1 MEGRTGRG
9 DAVSHGNLPSH
20 GTAASH
26 GNASPDGVPLVGRHD
41 VLRAF
46 DEALDATATDAF
58 RFLALTGEPGAGKSR
73 LLNELWAAAESRK
86 LRPLAGRAAE
96 FEQEMPFGAVVDS
109 LDDHLEE
116 HKPDLPP
123 AALRLLGTVFPALA
137 DISDHPPAA
146 SPDSQVAR
154 YQLHRTVRHLLD
166 ALAGPDGLVL
176 ILDDLHWA
184 DDATIELLD
193 HLVRHPPRAR
203 VLVAVAYRPAQAS
216 PRLAALVDAA
226 GPQGLRVTV
235 GPLTQR
241 EVAEFL
247 GPEVSRARC
256 EALFKASGGNP
267 FYLEALAK
275 MGAGAAPVVGGAD
288 RKDWSRGVANLTELP
303 PAVRAALQVELSAL
317 PPEALRMARG
327 AAVAADVFEPALAAV
342 AAEMEQAA
350 ALTALD
356 VLTGHDVVRAAPG
369 GRFRFRHPLVRHV
382 AYASTAAGWRIA
394 AHSRV
399 SSRLAELGAPA
410 AVRAHHVVR
419 SARFGDG
426 EAIRTLVEA
435 ARGIA
440 YQAPGT
446 AAYWLEAA
454 LELMPDGAEAGA
466 GGFPD
471 RVELLLELA
480 EVQAVSGHAEA
491 GRETARTLL
500 GLLPLD
506 DTVRRARAVLFCAI
520 MERQLGRIHEARALV
535 LDELRR
541 ITDRQTPEAVLL
553 RIRLVADRIQ
563 RIDTRG
569 SQAVLNTIPDSAPGW
584 SPGLTAAV
592 VSMRPM
598 VSYGRGEVDEAIA
611 YAEKADRL
619 ISAASDTDFTDCLD
633 SFAWLIFAEA
643 FLGMYD
649 SALRHVERLV
659 SITRTTGQTY
669 ILGYFL
675 AGQSRI
681 LAQQGRMAE
690 AAALADEAT
699 AVARELRSQEVLAY
713 GLTQQCLTASWMGD
727 HDRAL
732 RAGEEA
738 VANDTGSGEWWTH
751 MAHVARAIAIINAG
765 RPDEGAQALIAAC
778 GDGTLGLDF
787 GTLVMCAETL
797 AYVRAAQADAAPGKN
812 DTAPRKKVPAPR
824 KKDTAPRKD
833 DNDAGYWA
841 DIADAIANPALTGD
855 VGMARLARAH
865 ALRAGDP
872 AASAA
877 LAAEAAGLLTKAGRR
892 PDAGRAELAAGLA
905 HAAAGDR
912 TAARE
917 RIRAAADVF
926 EACGMRGLHAQAVRE
941 QRRLGVRVPSGG
953 TAPAKRPRKDLPFGL
968 SPREHEIA
976 LLVAEEC
983 SNQQIAERL
992 FLSVRT
998 VETHLSRVFAKID
1011 VTSRVGVATAMN
1023 RAQQTE

>member
-1 MEGRTGRG
+1 MEGRTGHG
-9 DAVSHGNLPSH
+9 D
-20 GTAASH
+20 AASH
-26 GNASPDGVPLVGRHD
+26 DHAASPDGVPLVGRQD

-46 DEALDATATDAF
+46 DEALDATAADAF
-58 RFLALTGEPGAGKSR
+58 RFLALVGEPGAGKSR
-73 LLNELWAAAESRK
+73 LLNELWSAAEARK
-86 LRPLAGRAAE
+86 LRALAGRAAE

-116 HKPDLPP
+116 HRPDLPP

-137 DISDHPPAA
+137 DITDRPPAA

-166 ALAGPDGLVL
+166 ALADPHGLVL

-203 VLVAVAYRPAQAS
+203 VLVAVAYRPAQTS

-226 GPQGLRVTV
+226 GPQGVRVTV
-235 GPLTQR
+235 DPLTES
-241 EVAEFL
+241 EVEEFL
-247 GPEVSRARC
+247 GPDVSRSRC
-256 EALFKASGGNP
+256 EALYKASGGNP
-267 FYLEALAK
+267 FYLEALSK
-275 MGAGAAPVVGGAD
+275 MGAGSGPAADGTD
-288 RKDWSRGVANLTELP
+288 STDWNRGVANLTELP
-303 PAVRAALQVELSAL
+303 PAVRTALQVELSAL
-317 PPEALRMARG
+317 PPDALRMARG

-342 AAEMEQAA
+342 AAEMEQNA

-419 SARFGDG
+419 SARFGDP

-435 ARGIA
+435 ARVVA

-454 LELMPDGAEAGA
+454 LELLPDGGENAAPA
-466 GGFPD
+466 GGGAYPD

-480 EVQAVSGHAEA
+480 QVQAVSGHAEA
-491 GRETARTLL
+491 GRETARMLL
-500 GLLPLD
+500 GLLPLH
-506 DTVRRARAVLFCAI
+506 DTARRARAVVLCAI
-520 MERQLGRIHEARALV
+520 VERQVGRIHEARALV

-553 RIRLVADRIQ
+553 RIRLVNDRLQ

-569 SQAVLNTIPDSAPGW
+569 SQAVLDSIPDTAPGW
-584 SPGLTAAV
+584 GPGLTAAV
-592 VSMRPM
+592 MAMRPM
-598 VSYGRGEVDEAIA
+598 VSYGRGKVEEAIG
-611 YAEKADRL
+611 YAEKADHL
-619 ISAASDTDFTDCLD
+619 FSAASDTDFADCLD
-633 SFAWLIFAEA
+633 SFAWLIFAES

-649 SALRHVERLV
+649 SGLRHAERLV
-659 SITRTTGQTY
+659 SIIRKTGQTY
-669 ILGYFL
+669 TLGYVL

-681 LAQQGRMAE
+681 LAHQGRMAE
-690 AAALADEAT
+690 AAAVAAEAA
-699 AVARELRSQEVLAY
+699 AVGRELRSQEILAY
-713 GLTQQCLTASWMGD
+713 GLIQQCLTASWMGD
-727 HDRAL
+727 HDGAL

-751 MAHVARAIAIINAG
+751 MAHVARAIAMINAG
-765 RPDEGAQALIAAC
+765 RPDEGAEALIAAC
-778 GDGTLGLDF
+778 GDGTLGLDP
-787 GTLVMCAETL
+787 GTLVICAETL
-797 AYVRAAQADAAPGKN
+797 ASVRAGQGAA
-812 DTAPRKKVPAPR
+812 AAER
-824 KKDTAPRKD
+824 D
-833 DNDAGYWA
+833 DDAGYWA
-841 DIADAIANPALTGD
+841 DIADAMANPALTGD
-855 VGMARLARAH
+855 VGLARLAHAQAQRAT
-865 ALRAGDP
+865 DP

-877 LAAEAAGLLTKAGRR
+877 LAAEAADMLTKAGRR
-892 PDAGRAELAAGLA
+892 PDAGRAELAAGIAL
-905 HAAAGDR
+905 AAAGDR

-917 RIRAAADVF
+917 RIRAAADTF
-926 EACGMRGLHAQAVRE
+926 EACGMRGMHGQAVRE
-941 QRRLGVRVPSGG
+941 QRRLGVRVPSAGS
-953 TAPAKRPRKDLPFGL
+953 APAKRPRKDLPFGL

-998 VETHLSRVFAKID
+998 VETHLSRVFAKIE

-1023 RAQQTE
+1023 RAERTK